1 MIEKLAS
8 LGEPTLWT
16 LFLLCAALMAIFP
29 FWNKIRKALRIKF
42 TNQQGAIHDF
52 SWRLAP
58 DHYLLKVKDNE
69 YYLQSDG
76 KQFILE
82 GGAIILSWYVTGA
95 YQIDIDPIGFN
106 VKGNTAVITAK
117 KERNHFVLTAYT
129 LQGKLTKEL
138 ILDPSLFRTLDTFN
152 LSKELH
158 FKQKRY
164 RLKTDA
170 LTKNRWM
177 NGKYKQG
184 KMKSL
189 PMVNTDRLNPLST
202 RYYYKKILNILHLK
216 TPNMDSKSKVIMYI
230 SANKIVKSLRS
241 NNNLYNRALNNNQE
255 PI

>member
-16 LFLLCAALMAIFP
+16 IFLLCAALMAIFP

-52 SWRLAP
+52 SWRVAP

-69 YYLQSDG
+69 YYLQSNG
-76 KQFILE
+76 KHFILE

-106 VKGNTAVITAK
+106 LKGNSAVITAQK
-117 KERNHFVLTAYT
+117 DRNHFVLTAYT

-158 FKQKRY
+158 FKQKVN
-164 RLKTDA
+164 RLKTNT
-170 LTKNRWM
+170 LSKNRLM

-189 PMVNTDRLNPLST
+189 PIVNTDRLNPLST
-202 RYYYKKILNILHLK
+202 RYYYKKILNLLQVK
-216 TPNMDSKSKVIMYI
+216 TPNLNGKSKVIMYI